1 MKKLVT
7 LCLAT
12 MMILMLAACGGTQTP
27 ATTTPEDGS
36 AFGIELTKEG
46 VQAMGEE
53 KVTVEVLKKTAEEY
67 LEGGTM
73 FAYSNDTRTYGDFK
87 AYIGVDANEYQY
99 NEDQNQRTYIW
110 KASDDSTA
118 WFAAIFQEKDGNW
131 VLYASSS
138 ANLGLSVNY

>member
-1 MKKLVT
+1 MKKLVA
-7 LCLAT
+7 LLLVVVMA
-12 MMILMLAACGGTQTP
+12 LSLAACGAP
-27 ATTTPEDGS
+27 ATKAPEDGS
-36 AFGIELTKEG
+36 SFGIDLTKEG
-46 VQAMGEE
+46 TQTMGEE
-53 KVTVEVLKKTAEEY
+53 MATVEVLKKTAEEY
-67 LEGGTM
+67 LEGGTL

-131 VLYASSS
+131 TLYASSS
-138 ANLGLSVNY
+138 ANLGLSVNQ